1 MLIFTVILAAMLFV
15 ASAGL
20 MSVAE
25 PACERPRA
33 RREPVLARREP
44 LLKPTRVAVHPSLA
58 GSGWRLRSGSPTA
71 SRSMS
76 LAQLYRTS

>member
-1 MLIFTVILAAMLFV
+1 MLLFTVIFAAMLFI

-25 PACERPRA
+25 PACERPRT
-33 RREPVLARREP
+33 RRQPVLTS
-44 LLKPTRVAVHPSLA
+44 TRVAVRPSLA